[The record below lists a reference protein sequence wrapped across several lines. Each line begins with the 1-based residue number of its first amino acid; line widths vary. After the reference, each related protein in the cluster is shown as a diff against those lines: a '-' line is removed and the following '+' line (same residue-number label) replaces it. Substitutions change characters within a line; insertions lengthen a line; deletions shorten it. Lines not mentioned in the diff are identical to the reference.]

1 VALMP
6 VIGTIDISIGVLT
19 LFRLLPA
26 VPLRMVFW
34 GFKKARL
41 RPLSLE
47 PIWKLLERAG
57 NFAMP
62 VALLWSADWARW
74 LLGRFSPLRH
84 GPLSQLRAHQIRW
97 ILRLTTAAPLI
108 GHVGFKAFVHKPD

>member
-6 VIGTIDISIGVLT
+6 VSGTIDISIGVLT

-62 VALLWSADWARW
+62 VALRGRLTGHGGCSGGSRPCVTARSANCVHSRY
-74 LLGRFSPLRH
+74 GGSFVSPPLR
-84 GPLSQLRAHQIRW
+84 R
-97 ILRLTTAAPLI
+97 
-108 GHVGFKAFVHKPD
+108 

>member
-19 LFRLLPA
+19 LFRLLPP

-57 NFAMP
+57 NFPMP
-62 VALLWSADWARW
+62 RALLWSADWARW
-74 LLGRFSPLRH
+74 LLGGFSPLRH
-84 GPLSQLRAHQIRW
+84 GPLSQLRAQQIRW

-108 GHVGFKAFVHKPD
+108 GHGGFKAFVHKPD